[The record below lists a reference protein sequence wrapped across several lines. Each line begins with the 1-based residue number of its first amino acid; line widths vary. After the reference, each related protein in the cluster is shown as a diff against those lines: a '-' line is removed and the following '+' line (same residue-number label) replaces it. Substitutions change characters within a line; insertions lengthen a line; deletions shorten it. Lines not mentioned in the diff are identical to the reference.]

1 MEREYMQKL
10 RTDFI
15 FFAEHILQLRGRSG
29 KKIPFKLNK
38 AQKTLWQEVIKQQKQ
53 QGQVRIVILKGRQ
66 MGISSFI
73 AALNFYRGW
82 SRTGQHSF
90 IMAHRK
96 DAAENLMHILQ
107 NFIHD
112 LPKKITPKH
121 INKSTSR
128 FKLVKQDSFW
138 HILTAGASDVGRSE
152 SIQFLHASEVAFW
165 DNAAEHLTA
174 LFATVPESQ
183 ESHIFIEST
192 ANGKSGAFYDLC
204 MAAQKPGSAFK
215 LVFLPWFFEPS
226 YRAKPKKEVSD
237 FWKAYQKKYELS
249 DSQLAWAINKNASFA
264 ATENKEADK
273 ELSLKFRQEYP
284 AEIEDAFMGSF
295 SDGLIP
301 LEAAEKAMKYKA
313 VFDEN
318 SPLIFGVDLAK
329 GGKDKSWMI
338 SRRGRQLGLELN
350 EACEN
355 SDAMEQANWI
365 AAKIEQ
371 YEPARVFMDAGAHGA
386 AVYDRLRQLGF
397 GRIVEA
403 VHFGGASSDS
413 RRWLNKRAEMWDKLR
428 FWLADDL
435 GVQIVDD
442 GELLRQICA
451 PRFSYSH
458 NDQLK
463 LEAKDNIRARLGCS
477 PDRGDAAALTFAA
490 PVALAQNRYNYN
502 QKDEKYDPLKW

>member
-1 MEREYMQKL
+1 MDREYMLKL

-15 FFAEHILQLRGRSG
+15 FFTEHILQLRGRSG
-29 KKIPFKLNK
+29 KKTAFKLNK
-38 AQKTLWQEVIKQQKQ
+38 AQKKLWQEILRQQKE
-53 QGQVRIVILKGRQ
+53 QGQVRLIVLKGRQ
-66 MGISSFI
+66 MGISTFI
-73 AALNFYRGW
+73 AALNFYKGW
-82 SRTGQHSF
+82 SRMGQHSF

-112 LPKKITPKH
+112 LPKEITPKQ
-121 INKSTSR
+121 INKSASS
-128 FKLVKQDSFW
+128 FKLLQQDSFW
-138 HILTAGASDVGRSE
+138 HVLTAGASDVGRSQ

-165 DNAAEHLTA
+165 DNAASHLTA
-174 LFATVPESQ
+174 LFATIPDGED
-183 ESHIFIEST
+183 SHIFIEST
-192 ANGKSGAFYDLC
+192 AHGKSGAFYDLC
-204 MAAQKPGSAFK
+204 RAAQKGSSPFR

-226 YRAKPKKEVSD
+226 YRAKPKEKISD
-237 FWKAYQKKYELS
+237 FWKGYQKKYQLS

-264 ATENKEADK
+264 ATENKESDK

-284 AEIEDAFMGSF
+284 AEIEDAFSGAVSN
-295 SDGLIP
+295 GLISV
-301 LEAAEKAMKYKA
+301 EAAEKAIKNKT
-313 VFDEN
+313 VFDKY
-318 SPLIFGVDLAK
+318 SPLILGVDLAK

-338 SRRGRQLGLELN
+338 SRRGRQLGMEVN
-350 EACEN
+350 EDCEN

-365 AAKIEQ
+365 ASKIEQ

-403 VHFGGASSDS
+403 VHFGGAASDS

-435 GVQIVDD
+435 GVQMVEDY
-442 GELLRQICA
+442 ELVKQICA

-463 LEAKDNIRARLGCS
+463 LEAKENIRARLGCS

-490 PVALAQNRYNYN
+490 PVASLQDKHIY
-502 QKDEKYDPLKW
+502 QTKDENYDPLKW